1 MKHRVVIATGG
12 FDPLHSGHLEYLRCA
27 KAIGDTL
34 LVGLNSDDWLTR
46 KKGKPFLPYY
56 EREQVI
62 RSLKYVD
69 NVIDFDDKDDSA
81 VFAITK
87 ALKIYPHAN
96 IIFANGGDRKLG
108 EIPET
113 RVMKK
118 YNIMMVDGLGSK
130 IRSSSELTGINAK

>member
-56 EREQVI
+56 EREQVL

-69 NVIDFDDKDDSA
+69 NVIDFDDKDDTA

-87 ALKIYPHAN
+87 ALKKTPTTA
-96 IIFANGGDRKLG
+96 
-108 EIPET
+108 
-113 RVMKK
+113 
-118 YNIMMVDGLGSK
+118 
-130 IRSSSELTGINAK
+130 